1 MYVQCKCH
9 RYVYVLVIT
18 HIHCDRP
25 AEKIWDAVDNFRFL
39 RKSLSGDR
47 VNQTGMNGRG
57 TVSFLYAKA
66 NDDLDHTDSQISS
79 HVLFTKHNTANHHS
93 CSANAHVLPSADR
106 ETVMHVFAPSI
117 KRAVESDSLKGI

>member
-1 MYVQCKCH
+1 MYVQYKCH
-9 RYVYVLVIT
+9 HYVYVLVIT

-57 TVSFLYAKA
+57 TVSLLHAKA
-66 NDDLDHTDSQISS
+66 NDLTSLDLDHTDSQISP
-79 HVLFTKHNTANHHS
+79 HVLFTKHNIKYS
-93 CSANAHVLPSADR
+93 KPSFLQCKCSRTPFSRQRNSHACFRPEHQACCRV
-106 ETVMHVFAPSI
+106 
-117 KRAVESDSLKGI
+117 